1 MDVFDKTSDNEAN
14 TQPDIV
20 ENEDGSISVGGKKYE
35 NWMEVAKGK
44 LHADTFIETLKG
56 EKHSVEE
63 RLNKLDSQGT
73 MLQNIEERLK
83 NLPISSIQDDLKAR
97 DDLEDVGIK
106 NDKGGDRPD
115 PRFKELEDQ
124 ILTLRQEQL
133 VKEKQEKLKEALID
147 TFGGKEQ
154 AKEAWDKY
162 QKSPFYDEDIA
173 KEFAI
178 KDPVKLA
185 NQVKLTVGE
194 NVQAPKPGAPKP
206 ATVRSMPTSA
216 AASLKGGGEEYA
228 KLYKKMKKQ
237 PNRWTLEDQA
247 RMVELYDTHGSS
259 MFEGTEDRILKLE

>member
-1 MDVFDKTSDNEAN
+1 MDVFDKTSDNGAN

-20 ENEDGSISVGGKKYE
+20 ENEDGSISVGSKKYE

-44 LHADTFIETLKG
+44 LHADTFIETLKV

-73 MLQNIEERLK
+73 MLQNIEEKLK
-83 NLPISSIQDDLKAR
+83 NLSISSLQSGVNDGDNL
-97 DDLEDVGIK
+97 DGSDNK
-106 NDKGGDRPD
+106 NDKGGIKQDD

-124 ILTLRQEQL
+124 ILTMRQEQL

-162 QKSPFYDEDIA
+162 QKSPIYDEAIA

-185 NQVKLTVGE
+185 NQVKLIVGE
-194 NVQAPKPGAPKP
+194 NVQAPKPGTPK
-206 ATVRSMPTSA
+206 AANIRSMPASS
-216 AASLKGGGEEYA
+216 ASLTGVSEEYA
-228 KLYKKMKKQ
+228 KLYRKMKHR
-237 PNRWTLEDQA
+237 PNMWTLEDQT
-247 RMVELYDTHGSS
+247 RLVELYDTHGSA
-259 MFEGTEDRILKLE
+259 MFEGTEDKMLKLE

>member
-14 TQPDIV
+14 AQPDIV
-20 ENEDGSISVGGKKYE
+20 ENEDGSIMVGGKKYE

-44 LHADTFIETLKG
+44 LHADTFIETLKT

-63 RLNKLDSQGT
+63 RLGKLDSQGT

-83 NLPISSIQDDLKAR
+83 NLPISSLQNDINDR
-97 DDLEDVGIK
+97 DELESGKDK

-115 PRFKELEDQ
+115 PKFKELEDQ
-124 ILTLRQEQL
+124 ILTIRQEQL

-147 TFGGKEQ
+147 MFGGKEQ
-154 AKEAWDKY
+154 AKVAWDKY
-162 QKSPFYDEDIA
+162 QGSTVYDEDIA

-185 NQVKLTVGE
+185 NLVKLTVGE
-194 NVQAPKPGAPKP
+194 NVQAPKPGAPK
-206 ATVRSMPTSA
+206 AANVRSMPASA
-216 AASLKGGGEEYA
+216 ASSLKGGGEEYA
-228 KLYKKMKKQ
+228 KLYKKMKNQ
-237 PNRWTLEDQA
+237 PNRWTLEDQT
-247 RMVELYDTHGSS
+247 RLVELYDTHGSA